1 MNEISSRDEP
11 SSGPAARIVSLV
23 GRTRHPEPSLTPAEA
38 VLHLEPADLAHF
50 LHAHFTGVGERDV
63 IATGLPVSPGAATG
77 EIVLSSEA
85 AVAASE
91 QGRPVILV
99 RRETTPDDVLGMQCA
114 RGILTTR
121 GGMASHA
128 ALVAR
133 GWGIPAVVG
142 AANVAVT
149 ADGIRVGDRTI
160 AVGSWLSIDGSTGEV
175 FLGDAAVATAE
186 PPPELETIMG
196 WADRFAAGAV
206 TVRANAD
213 RASDAR
219 HARSLGAQGIG
230 LCRTEHMF
238 FDDDRL
244 PLVRR
249 LILTDDPHEES
260 AVLGELEEAQRHDF
274 EGILE
279 AMDGLPVTIR
289 LLDAPLHE
297 FLPGIET
304 LVVGEA
310 AGTLDDFER
319 RELAAVR
326 RLHEANPMIGT
337 RGVRLGVI
345 RPGLYPMQVRAI
357 CRAVAT
363 RTAAGGHP
371 RVEIMIP
378 LVIDPSEMVLA
389 RTWVD
394 TAMAATGAT
403 GLGGDVVRVGAMIET
418 PRAAL
423 LAAELARVSDFFS
436 FGTNDL
442 TQLTMGLS
450 RDDVEMHLLPR
461 YIGDGMLP
469 ANPFEVIDEP
479 GVIRLVRQACVDA
492 RATDPSLSIGVCGEH
507 AGDPGSIGLLVGCGV
522 DSVSCSPLRVPIAR
536 LAVAQALLRSGRVAP
551 EVVPAPE
558 PASAPA
564 SVSAPVAD
572 DRRDGRRDEE
582 LDHHTVRVR
591 VLHALR
597 IKGFA
602 PAETLAEVADLEPAL
617 ASQHLDL
624 LLVDEL
630 VRFMPARSLWALTPS
645 GTDHHRSLLPGLDQE
660 ALAGLRTAYEPF
672 LEVNLRFKELCTAW
686 QLRDGVPNDHTD
698 EHYDAEIVGRL
709 VGLHHETLGIV
720 DAFVTAAPRFG
731 TYGRRL
737 TQAVQRTSA
746 GDTRMFTG
754 VMCGSYHDVWM
765 ELHEDLIV
773 VLGIDRAAEGS
784 F

>member
-1 MNEISSRDEP
+1 MNHISSRDAP
-11 SSGPAARIVSLV
+11 THGPAARIVGLV
-23 GRTRHPEPSLTPAEA
+23 HGTRHPEPSWTPAEA
-38 VLHLEPADLAHF
+38 VLRLDPADVAHF
-50 LHAHFTGVGERDV
+50 LHAHFTGVGDRDV
-63 IATGLPVSPGAATG
+63 VAVGLPVSPGAAMG

-85 AVAASE
+85 AVTASQ
-91 QGRPVILV
+91 QGRSVILV
-99 RRETTPDDVLGMQCA
+99 RRETTPDDVVGMQCS

-121 GGMASHA
+121 GGVASHA

-133 GWGIPAVVG
+133 GWGVPAVVG
-142 AANVAVT
+142 AADVEIT
-149 ADGIRVGDRTI
+149 ADGIRVGGRSIPT
-160 AVGSWLSIDGSTGEV
+160 GSRLSIDGSTGEV
-175 FLGDAAVATAE
+175 FLGDAAVATAVA
-186 PPPELETIMG
+186 PPELEVLMG

-238 FDDDRL
+238 LDEDRL

-249 LILTDDPHEES
+249 LILTDDPDEER
-260 AVLGELEEAQRHDF
+260 AVLGELEEAQRQDF

-297 FLPGIET
+297 FLPDIET

-310 AGTLDDFER
+310 AGSLDAFGL

-326 RLHEANPMIGT
+326 RLREANPMIGT

-357 CRAVAT
+357 CRAVAS
-363 RTAAGGHP
+363 RTGAGGHP

-389 RTWVD
+389 RTWV
-394 TAMAATGAT
+394 AAAIAVTGAA
-403 GLGGDVVRVGAMIET
+403 GLGVDVVRVGAMIET

-423 LAAELARVSDFFS
+423 LAAELALVADFFS

-450 RDDVEMHLLPR
+450 RDDVEMQLLPR
-461 YIGDGMLP
+461 YIADGMLP

-479 GVIRLVRQACVDA
+479 GVIRLVRQACADA
-492 RATDPSLSIGVCGEH
+492 RATDANFAIGVCGEH
-507 AGDPGSIGLLVGCGV
+507 AGDPGSIELLVGCGV

-536 LAVAQALLRSGRVAP
+536 LAVAHALLRSGRVAP
-551 EVVPAPE
+551 EAVPAPG
-558 PASAPA
+558 PVT
-564 SVSAPVAD
+564 VSTPVAD
-572 DRRDGRRDEE
+572 DRVRDEE
-582 LDHHTVRVR
+582 LDELTMRAR
-591 VLHALR
+591 VLHSLR

-602 PAETLAEVADLEPAL
+602 PSEMLAEVADLDL
-617 ASQHLDL
+617 AATSRHLDL
-624 LLVDEL
+624 LLADEL
-630 VRFMPARSLWALTPS
+630 VRFMPARSLWALTPM
-645 GTDHHRSLLPGLDQE
+645 GTHHHRTLLPGVDD
-660 ALAGLRTAYEPF
+660 AGLAGLRAAYEPF
-672 LEVNLRFKELCTAW
+672 LGLNLRLKELCTSW
-686 QLRDGVPNDHTD
+686 QLRDGVPNDHSD
-698 EHYDAEIVGRL
+698 ESYDAAIVGRL
-709 VGLHHETLGIV
+709 VDHHHEALGVIG
-720 DAFVTAAPRFG
+720 AFVAAVARFG
-731 TYGRRL
+731 AYPRRL
-737 TQAVQRTSA
+737 TRAAQRTSA
-746 GDTRMFTG
+746 GETTMFTG

-773 VLGIDRAAEGS
+773 VLGIDRVAEGS